1 MLNYLRRV
9 IKGIV
14 WMKIASGNSKTTVNL
29 KLNKQKNFNQQTLN
43 FKGWNFETVKKIE
56 EQTTST
62 KLLSDVLNTA
72 INNLGDA
79 IHIISGKDL
88 NHTAKELKDIVNQSF
103 SFGWPAR
110 MFVNLI
116 QDERIKYPIFL
127 KKLQLADQKSDLLEI
142 FGCNGR
148 IFDKKA
154 SFKPLSYYRLEGAR
168 NEYELEING
177 LNSFKFDTNVNKENA
192 AEFMF
197 FTNTDSFINKFGN

>member
-29 KLNKQKNFNQQTLN
+29 KLNKQKNFNQQALK

-88 NHTAKELKDIVNQSF
+88 NHAAKELKDIVNQSF

-142 FGCNGR
+142 LGCNGR

-154 SFKPLSYYRLEGAR
+154 SYKPLSYYRLEGAR
-168 NEYELEING
+168 NEYKLEING

>member
-1 MLNYLRRV
+1 
-9 IKGIV
+9 
-14 WMKIASGNSKTTVNL
+14 MKIASGNSKTTVNL

-142 FGCNGR
+142 LGCNGR

-154 SFKPLSYYRLEGAR
+154 SFKPLSYYKLEGAR
-168 NEYELEING
+168 NKYKLEING
-177 LNSFKFDTNVNKENA
+177 LDSFKFDTNVNKENA

>member
-29 KLNKQKNFNQQTLN
+29 KLNKEKNFNQQALN

-116 QDERIKYPIFL
+116 QDERIK
-127 KKLQLADQKSDLLEI
+127 
-142 FGCNGR
+142 
-148 IFDKKA
+148 
-154 SFKPLSYYRLEGAR
+154 LSL
-168 NEYELEING
+168 IH
-177 LNSFKFDTNVNKENA
+177 
-192 AEFMF
+192 
-197 FTNTDSFINKFGN
+197 I

>member
-29 KLNKQKNFNQQTLN
+29 KLNKEKNFNQQALN

-142 FGCNGR
+142 LGCNGQ

-168 NEYELEING
+168 NEYKLEING
-177 LNSFKFDTNVNKENA
+177 LNSFKFDTNVNKENTD
-192 AEFMF
+192 EFMF